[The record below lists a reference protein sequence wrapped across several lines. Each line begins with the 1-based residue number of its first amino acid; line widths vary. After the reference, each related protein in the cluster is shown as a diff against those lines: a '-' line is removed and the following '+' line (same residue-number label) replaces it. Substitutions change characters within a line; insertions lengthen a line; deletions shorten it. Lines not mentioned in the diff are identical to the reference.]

1 MKLHCPFPLQV
12 SAVTDQ
18 PGAQDAPPTSGDLD
32 DDEGGGLVSIY
43 LWCNVVLKS
52 QNNFLFWSCYYYFF
66 SKIEIYSLLIV
77 LVLECFYS
85 GNTHAKV
92 GSHWHCN
99 KVCAKLLHA
108 ILIIWY
114 LYYLST

>member
-52 QNNFLFWSCYYYFF
+52 QNNIILVLLLLFLF
-66 SKIEIYSLLIV
+66 
-77 LVLECFYS
+77 
-85 GNTHAKV
+85 
-92 GSHWHCN
+92 
-99 KVCAKLLHA
+99 
-108 ILIIWY
+108 
-114 LYYLST
+114 